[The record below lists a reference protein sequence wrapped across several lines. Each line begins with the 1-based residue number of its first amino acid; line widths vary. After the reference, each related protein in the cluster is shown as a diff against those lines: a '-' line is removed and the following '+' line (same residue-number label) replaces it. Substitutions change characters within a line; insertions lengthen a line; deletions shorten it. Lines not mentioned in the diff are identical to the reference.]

1 MAFPPKKTLFLKS
14 FFQKISVYPL
24 PEMPKNS
31 PAGVILGN
39 CLQFL
44 GGRDQ
49 KDGKKGLTS
58 REAFW
63 LNEVIRVY
71 IYLAI

>member
-1 MAFPPKKTLFLKS
+1 MAFPPKRPFFEE
-14 FFQKISVYPL
+14 FFQKISAYPL

-39 CLQFL
+39 CLQFF

-58 REAFW
+58 REAF
-63 LNEVIRVY
+63 
-71 IYLAI
+71 